1 MEKTKISLVAAVA
14 GANAFLG
21 NLAIP
26 VYLLVAL
33 NITDY
38 VTGIVAARYRGEAVS
53 SDIGFRGIAKKISMW
68 LLVGLG
74 AAMDWLLAYTT
85 DTVGISL
92 PFTCL
97 VASLAAVWLIANEI
111 ISIVENIADI
121 GAPLPPFLM
130 KLAKMIKAGAEQ
142 ASEAKGGG
150 SNGDHLA

>member
-74 AAMDWLLAYTT
+74 SAMDWLLAYTV

-97 VASLAAVWLIANEI
+97 AASLVAVWLIANEI
-111 ISIVENIADI
+111 ISILENIADI
-121 GAPLPPFLM
+121 GVELPPFM
-130 KLAKMIKAGAEQ
+130 MSMAKWVKAGA
-142 ASEAKGGG
+142 AEAGEKATVGT
-150 SNGDHLA
+150 DKKEE